1 MSDFHPAKLDDKLV
15 YGIDHA
21 IIELEDLSN
30 RAGIYDAD
38 NLDSAVRLLKAIKA
52 RLTPG
57 TEEHTR
63 ADTEAAS

>member
-1 MSDFHPAKLDDKLV
+1 MNNQYPVTLDDKII

-21 IIELEDLSN
+21 ILELEDLSN

-38 NLDSAVRLLKAIKA
+38 NLDSAIRLLKVIKA

-57 TEEHTR
+57 TDEH
-63 ADTEAAS
+63 ALAESESAS